1 MGAPSMSRALK
12 ETKVR
17 AMNNDALT
25 ISLQL
30 DMSGDT
36 LNGHAVTG
44 QGTTKSFSSW
54 LGMIGALDL
63 LVADGAVQVPAD
75 LRTGAVRIAR

>member
-1 MGAPSMSRALK
+1 MGETSMCGGLK
-12 ETKVR
+12 RPKVR
-17 AMNNDALT
+17 AMNNEALT

-36 LNGHAVTG
+36 LNGHAITG

>member
-1 MGAPSMSRALK
+1 
-12 ETKVR
+12 
-17 AMNNDALT
+17 MNDTALT

-30 DMSGDT
+30 DMSGET
-36 LNGHAVTG
+36 LNGQAITA

-63 LVADGAVQVPAD
+63 LVADGAIQSPSDMRA
-75 LRTGAVRIAR
+75 GSVRIAR

>member
-1 MGAPSMSRALK
+1 MCGALK
-12 ETKVR
+12 RTKVR
-17 AMNNDALT
+17 AMNNEALT

-36 LNGHAVTG
+36 LNGQAITG
-44 QGTTKSFSSW
+44 QGATKTFSSW

-63 LVADGAVQVPAD
+63 LVADGSVQVPAD

>member
-1 MGAPSMSRALK
+1 MGATSMCRGLRR
-12 ETKVR
+12 TKVR
-17 AMNNDALT
+17 AMKNEALT

-30 DMSGDT
+30 DTSGDT
-36 LNGHAVTG
+36 LNGHAITG
-44 QGTTKSFSSW
+44 QGTTKTFSSW